1 MSDPKRWLDS
11 VDELGD
17 AERRAL
23 VAGRDLAP
31 PADFRSEAWAA
42 LALKLPPPGSPPA
55 GGAPAAGTSA
65 TGGATGV
72 ASGTGLVAVVKA
84 ATVGA
89 LFGAAVLTGRS
100 MMKPADTPRREV
112 ATAAPVPVVAPDHE
126 RPVDPMPAATQP
138 DLETTAAAPAPRAK
152 VLEPT
157 PAAASEP
164 RERTPTVEPASPPA
178 PEPAI
183 DVPPRAPLEVAPDP
197 RQESRAIAAARDALR
212 SGQFASALA
221 TLEETRLR
229 YPNGILGQ
237 EREALTI
244 EALVAADRRAEA
256 EKRAAAFL
264 RDHPESPHA
273 ARVRAV
279 LR

>member
-23 VAGRDLAP
+23 VAGRDVAP
-31 PADFRSEAWAA
+31 PADFGSEAWAA
-42 LALKLPPPGSPPA
+42 LALKLPPPGSLPPA
-55 GGAPAAGTSA
+55 GGATA
-65 TGGATGV
+65 TGGAASV
-72 ASGTGLVAVVKA
+72 ASGAGLVAVVKA

-100 MMKPADTPRREV
+100 MMTPADTTQPRAIV
-112 ATAAPVPVVAPDHE
+112 AAAPAPVAAPAQE
-126 RPVDPMPAATQP
+126 RPAEPMPTATQP
-138 DLETTAAAPAPRAK
+138 DLETSTAAPAPRAK
-152 VLEPT
+152 VVEPT
-157 PAAASEP
+157 PPSGEP
-164 RERTPTVEPASPPA
+164 RERAPAVEPAIPRA
-178 PEPAI
+178 PEPAVV
-183 DVPPRAPLEVAPDP
+183 VPPRAPSSEVAPDP
-197 RQESRAIAAARDALR
+197 REESRVIAAARDALR
-212 SGQFASALA
+212 SGRFTSALA
-221 TLEETRLR
+221 TLEEARLR

-244 EALVAADRRAEA
+244 EALVAADRRDEA

-264 RDHPESPHA
+264 HDHPESPHA

-279 LR
+279 LRW